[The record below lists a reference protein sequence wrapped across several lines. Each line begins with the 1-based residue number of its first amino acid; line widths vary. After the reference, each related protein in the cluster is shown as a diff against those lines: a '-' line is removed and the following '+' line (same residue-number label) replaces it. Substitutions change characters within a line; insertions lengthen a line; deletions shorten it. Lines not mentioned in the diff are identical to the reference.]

1 MVDILNLALPYFG
14 LIFIGFACGK
24 TRGLPESGLAWM
36 NFFLLYVSLPALLF
50 GIMSATPFSEL
61 NNPPFLIAT
70 TLATVSAFVMAM
82 VTGRF
87 IGELSLRKATMA
99 GLAGAYGNIGYM
111 GPGLALAVLG
121 SKAAAPTAL
130 IFCCDSIFLFSIV
143 PLLIALTDREH
154 PSMLHAI
161 GVAAKQIVM
170 NPLIMSAVAGALA
183 AALHIQLP
191 VAIGKTLLFLQN
203 AAAPT
208 ALIFCCD
215 SIFLFTIVPLL
226 MALTDREH
234 PSFLHAI
241 GLAARQIV
249 LNPLIMSA
257 VLGALVA
264 AFHIP
269 LPTALDRTLLF
280 LQNAAAPTALFVL
293 GVTVALRPFDRVP
306 WEVPGVIAIKLLVH
320 PLIVFGLMLLFGPFA
335 QPWAATAVLMAALPP
350 ALNVF
355 VIARQ
360 NNTWIEPASAAVLIG
375 TFASVVT
382 LTSVMWFIQSGRLVF
397 P

>member
-24 TRGLPESGLAWM
+24 AKGLPEQGLAWM

-50 GIMSATPFSEL
+50 GIMSKTPFAEL

-70 TLATVSAFVMAM
+70 TIGTSTAFVLALAA
-82 VTGRF
+82 GRL
-87 IGELSLRKATMA
+87 IGRLPAREATLA
-99 GLAGAYGNIGYM
+99 GLSGAYGNIGYM

-121 SKAAAPTAL
+121 PK
-130 IFCCDSIFLFSIV
+130 
-143 PLLIALTDREH
+143 
-154 PSMLHAI
+154 
-161 GVAAKQIVM
+161 
-170 NPLIMSAVAGALA
+170 
-183 AALHIQLP
+183 
-191 VAIGKTLLFLQN
+191 

-226 MALTDREH
+226 IALTDRDHETL
-234 PSFLHAI
+234 LHSL
-241 GLAARQIV
+241 GVVVRQIA

-257 VLGALVA
+257 CAGALAAALHLHLPVA
-264 AFHIP
+264 I
-269 LPTALDRTLLF
+269 DNTLLF
-280 LQNAAAPTALFVL
+280 LQNAAAPVALFVL
-293 GVTVALRPFDRVP
+293 GVTVALRPFGRVP
-306 WEVPGVIAIKLLVH
+306 WEVPGVIAIKLLIH
-320 PLIVFGLMLLFGPFA
+320 PLVVFGLMLLCGPFA
-335 QPWAATAVLMAALPP
+335 QPWAATAVLMASLPP

-360 NNTWIEPASAAVLIG
+360 NNSWIEPASVAVLIG

-382 LTSVMWFIQSGRLVF
+382 LTSVMWSIRTGRLVF

>member
-1 MVDILNLALPYFG
+1 MADILNLALPYFG

-24 TRGLPESGLAWM
+24 AKSIPESGLAWM

-50 GIMSATPFSEL
+50 VITSKTPFSEL

-70 TLATVSAFVMAM
+70 TLGTMTAFAIALVVGRVLGRLPLREATLSA
-82 VTGRF
+82 
-87 IGELSLRKATMA
+87 
-99 GLAGAYGNIGYM
+99 LAGGYGNIGYM

-121 SKAAAPTAL
+121 NK
-130 IFCCDSIFLFSIV
+130 
-143 PLLIALTDREH
+143 
-154 PSMLHAI
+154 
-161 GVAAKQIVM
+161 
-170 NPLIMSAVAGALA
+170 
-183 AALHIQLP
+183 
-191 VAIGKTLLFLQN
+191 

-226 MALTDREH
+226 IELSDRDH
-234 PSFLHAI
+234 PSVLHAL
-241 GLAARQIV
+241 GVVLRQIV

-257 VLGALVA
+257 CAGAVVA
-264 AFHIP
+264 ALHIP
-269 LPTALDRTLLF
+269 LPVALDRTLLF

-293 GVTVALRPFDRVP
+293 GVTVALRPFAQVP
-306 WEVPGVIAIKLLVH
+306 WEVPGVIAVKLFVH
-320 PLIVFGLMLLFGPFA
+320 PLVAFGLMLLFGPFA
-335 QPWAATAVLMAALPP
+335 QPWAATAVLMASLPP

-360 NNTWIEPASAAVLIG
+360 NEAWIESASVVVMLG
-375 TFASVVT
+375 TFASVIT
-382 LTSVMWFIQSGRLVF
+382 LTSVMWVIQTGRLTF

>member
-1 MVDILNLALPYFG
+1 MADILNLALPYFG

-24 TRGLPESGLAWM
+24 TRGLPETGLAWM

-50 GIMSATPFSEL
+50 RIMSETPFSEL
-61 NNPPFLIAT
+61 NTPPFLIAT
-70 TLATVSAFVMAM
+70 TLATVSAFVLAMAG
-82 VTGRF
+82 GRI
-87 IGELSLRKATMA
+87 IGDLSLRKATIA

-143 PLLIALTDREH
+143 PLL
-154 PSMLHAI
+154 
-161 GVAAKQIVM
+161 
-170 NPLIMSAVAGALA
+170 
-183 AALHIQLP
+183 
-191 VAIGKTLLFLQN
+191 
-203 AAAPT
+203 
-208 ALIFCCD
+208 
-215 SIFLFTIVPLL
+215 

-241 GLAARQIV
+241 GVAVRQIV

-257 VLGALVA
+257 AAGALAAALHVQLPVA
-264 AFHIP
+264 V
-269 LPTALDRTLLF
+269 DKTLLF

-306 WEVPGVIAIKLLVH
+306 WEVPGVIAIKLLIH

-355 VIARQ
+355 VMARQ
-360 NNTWIEPASAAVLIG
+360 NNAWIEPASVAVLIG